1 MTADAVRGHLLCTH
15 PIHGSHS
22 SYINTQTTVNIQMC
36 SHKILGYEEN
46 KLHYCKRNEVQPESS
61 QTRT

>member
-1 MTADAVRGHLLCTH
+1 MTADAVRGHLLLLCTH

-22 SYINTQTTVNIQMC
+22 SYINTQMATVNVQMC
-36 SHKILGYEEN
+36 SHKIL
-46 KLHYCKRNEVQPESS
+46 HYCKLNEVQPESS